1 MNKILM
7 SLLDILNVNVYI
19 SNIHILRDISF
30 ILEEGESVAIIGPN
44 GAGKTTT
51 LKTIVGLLPLKSG
64 KIIFNGE
71 DISNLQIEKRVEKG
85 IGYSPEDR
93 RLIPDLT
100 VEENILLPCWIS
112 KLSRTSIDN
121 NLKKVYEF
129 FPELKEL
136 KNRKAKYLS
145 GGQQKIVSIA
155 RALIKMPK
163 LLLLDEPF
171 EGLSPLIAKRLL
183 KIFEQIK
190 SMNISMIIADS
201 SPTYPKAIADKII
214 RIERGEI
221 KEVLRHA

>member
-7 SLLDILNVNVYI
+7 SLLDVLNVNVYI

>member
-1 MNKILM
+1 M
-7 SLLDILNVNVYI
+7 SLLDVLNVNVYI

>member
-1 MNKILM
+1 M
-7 SLLDILNVNVYI
+7 SLLDVLNVNVYI

-136 KNRKAKYLS
+136 KNRKAKCLS